1 MFDLSFVWQKQYK
14 VHGPKPGHTDQD
26 IAEALER
33 LEESQEILD
42 MMRLFV
48 QSKNKAKKDKNPKK
62 KPSKKKKSWY
72 SVNECLTMNLLHE
85 WMNVFVFIALVT
97 LFHL

>member
-1 MFDLSFVWQKQYK
+1 MLDLSFVWQKQYK

-26 IAEALER
+26 IAEAQKN

-48 QSKNKAKKDKNPKK
+48 QSKNKAKKDKTPKK
-62 KPSKKKKSWY
+62 KPPKKKKSWC
-72 SVNECLTMNLLHE
+72 SVNELVQWMFNNE
-85 WMNVFVFIALVT
+85 WMNLYS
-97 LFHL
+97 LYL